1 MPQNILILDC
11 TNADYNGASI
21 DQSPT
26 GGIALVTV
34 RLAEQLAT
42 VGMNVCVRNHT
53 CVPITHKNVRWENVS
68 SLKELAR
75 PDIILASNDVNLFAP
90 YDEWIRQGSR
100 PILWIHNLVTWK
112 RIFKK
117 HRLGNLI
124 KYRPESVFLSEYH
137 LKSCAP
143 FVPLGRKYIIPH
155 AVDDG
160 FFDVEGAGRSGVQ
173 SRAQK
178 LPQALFLSKAFRGFG
193 AVLKLWMRD
202 IHPHAPRAMLRAY
215 IGRDELPNLGVSEDD
230 LRTHNIHILDRAPQK
245 ILRDEMAASSCLI
258 YPGHKDETFC
268 NVAAESTVL
277 GLPIVTMGIGALNE
291 RARNGA
297 GIVAKTDQD
306 LAKIMVDL
314 FQNPLKIQQLSQN
327 ALAAREQYRWSTRIK
342 DWMELFQQSR

>member
-21 DQSPT
+21 DQTPT

-34 RLAEQLAT
+34 RLAEQLAAG
-42 VGMNVCVRNHT
+42 GMNVCVRNHT
-53 CVPITHKNVRWENVS
+53 SVPITHKNVRWENVS
-68 SLKELAR
+68 TLREFAR

-117 HRLGNLI
+117 HRLGNLM

-143 FVPLGRKYIIPH
+143 FVPLGRKHIIPH
-155 AVDDG
+155 AVDDE
-160 FFDVEGAGRSGVQ
+160 FFGVQ
-173 SRAQK
+173 SGAQK

-202 IHPHAPRAMLRAY
+202 IHPHAPGAMLRAY
-215 IGRDELPNLGVSEDD
+215 IGRHELPNLGVTEHD
-230 LRTHNIHILDRAPQK
+230 LLNHNIHILDRAPQK
-245 ILRDEMAASSCLI
+245 ILRDEMAASNCLI

-277 GLPIVTMGIGALNE
+277 GLPIVTMGVGALAE

-314 FQNPLKIQQLSQN
+314 FQNPIKAQKLSQD
-327 ALAAREQYRWSTRIK
+327 ALAAREQYRWNTRIK
-342 DWMELFQQSR
+342 DWMELFRQSRV